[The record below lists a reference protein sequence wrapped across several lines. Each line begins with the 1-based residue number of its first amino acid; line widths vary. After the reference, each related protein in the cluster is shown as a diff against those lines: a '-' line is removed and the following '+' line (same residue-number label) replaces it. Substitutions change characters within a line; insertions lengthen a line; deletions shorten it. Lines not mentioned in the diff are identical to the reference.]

1 MNFKINFAYLF
12 LFLSVLFWAGNFI
25 VGKYASYYQIPP
37 WSGNFYRWFF
47 AWLILLPFTFTEIIS
62 KKNYILENYKFYIL
76 LGITSVTIFN
86 SIVYYSLNFTQVIS
100 GVLMISTIPVMI
112 MFISSILKIERTN
125 IFQILGVICSF
136 IGVILIITKANFDLL
151 VNLDFN
157 KGDLTM
163 VIAMLSWATYSALL
177 KKRKHEL
184 SQLSLLEVIITFG
197 LIFLIPIYI
206 TEYSLGFEITLNKPF
221 ILVLIYVVLF
231 PGLAAFICW
240 IKGISLI
247 GPNRSG
253 VFLHLMPILSA
264 LMAMIIFKEKFMLYH
279 LLGAFF
285 ILSGIIL
292 SNRKS
297 TNALSSYFR
306 RLSKYITAVCRFK
319 KTILKV

>member
-12 LFLSVLFWAGNFI
+12 LFLAVLFWAGNFI

-37 WSGNFYRWFF
+37 FSLNFYRWFF
-47 AWLILLPFTFTEIIS
+47 AWLILLPFTFEEIIS

-112 MFISSILKIERTN
+112 MFISSILKIEKTN
-125 IFQILGVICSF
+125 IFQIFGVICSF
-136 IGVILIITKANFDLL
+136 VGVMLIITKANFELL
-151 VNLDFN
+151 LNLDFN

-177 KKRKHEL
+177 KKKKHKL

-206 TEYSLGFEITLNKPF
+206 IEYNLGFKINLNKTF

-231 PGLAAFICW
+231 PGLASFICW

-264 LMAMIIFKEKFMLYH
+264 FMAIIIFKEKFMLYH
-279 LLGAFF
+279 SLGAIF

-297 TNALSSYFR
+297 TNA
-306 RLSKYITAVCRFK
+306 
-319 KTILKV
+319 

>member
-37 WSGNFYRWFF
+37 FSLNFYRWFF
-47 AWLILLPFTFTEIIS
+47 AWLILMPFTFKEIIS

-136 IGVILIITKANFDLL
+136 VGVILIITKANFDLL

-163 VIAMLSWATYSALL
+163 VVAMLSWATYSALL

-279 LLGAFF
+279 LLGSFF

-297 TNALSSYFR
+297 TNA
-306 RLSKYITAVCRFK
+306 
-319 KTILKV
+319 